1 VRKEVLVM
9 SSSTQRVQATQ
20 NTQSAQ
26 TAENTESVENV
37 ESTGTGVAVAAPT
50 GKEVVLRYME
60 ILSTGDMEALRG
72 FFEPDAVWTLAGDL
86 PLSRSWH
93 GPEQIFDEFIPAMF
107 ARFVPETVELE
118 FEGVIADGP
127 RVFAE
132 WNTRAQTRSGHSYD
146 QHCLAVFTIR
156 NGRIAEVREYLDTL
170 HAHRAVFS

>member
-1 VRKEVLVM
+1 M
-9 SSSTQRVQATQ
+9 IP
-20 NTQSAQ
+20 
-26 TAENTESVENV
+26 TAEQPAETATEETSAEAF
-37 ESTGTGVAVAAPT
+37 TAVPT
-50 GKEVVLRYME
+50 ATPKEVVLHYME
-60 ILSTGDMEALRG
+60 ILNTGDVEALRG

-107 ARFVPETVELE
+107 ARFVPDTVELE
-118 FEGVIADGP
+118 FEGVIAEGQ

-132 WNTRAQTRSGHSYD
+132 WNTRAQTRSGHAYD

-156 NGRIAEVREYLDTL
+156 DGRIAEVREYLDTL